1 MLMNK
6 MLMNVTEILLVIFA
20 IFLFSYYFSIFF
32 KSILVICQE
41 KFKIVFDMFFLKK
54 GALHRRSLII
64 FLKNERYSDS
74 VFNSASSFSP
84 VYSWFLTSKPKTS
97 RTNLRDV
104 SASAL
109 LC

>member
-1 MLMNK
+1 MLK
-6 MLMNVTEILLVIFA
+6 VRVSVPHSYFLQYYAEPLTE
-20 IFLFSYYFSIFF
+20 
-32 KSILVICQE
+32 SILVICQE

>member
-1 MLMNK
+1 MQKCLRCSVNTMYK
-6 MLMNVTEILLVIFA
+6 LFTLLH
-20 IFLFSYYFSIFF
+20 LREE
-32 KSILVICQE
+32 SILVICQE

-104 SASAL
+104 SASSL

>member
-1 MLMNK
+1 MRFMLMDNPAK
-6 MLMNVTEILLVIFA
+6 QLGY
-20 IFLFSYYFSIFF
+20 SSIEEMCRWGEAEE
-32 KSILVICQE
+32 SILVICQE

>member
-1 MLMNK
+1 MLKEKYIME
-6 MLMNVTEILLVIFA
+6 T
-20 IFLFSYYFSIFF
+20 Y
-32 KSILVICQE
+32 SILVICQE

>member
-1 MLMNK
+1 MESFGCWYKPDASQKNES
-6 MLMNVTEILLVIFA
+6 VE
-20 IFLFSYYFSIFF
+20 
-32 KSILVICQE
+32 SILVICQE